1 MSFFFYFSDKNEHIQ
16 KMNTITITGRLLKM
30 PEIKVHEKD
39 GYKTYI
45 AKYILVSRKPF
56 ATKGNSINY
65 IYCEARGSSAIFA
78 KKYFTIGK
86 NIGVQGYLDTRTFI
100 GSDGKRRSKW
110 AVIVE
115 RQEFLESKS
124 VEKRTLSTE
133 EHIENIVD
141 SDISMYADLPF

>member
-1 MSFFFYFSDKNEHIQ
+1 MSFFFCFNDKNEHIQ

-39 GYKTYI
+39 GHKTYI

-65 IYCEARGSSAIFA
+65 IYCEARGSLAIFA
-78 KKYFTIGK
+78 QKYFTIGK

-133 EHIENIVD
+133 ESIEDIVD
-141 SDISMYADLPF
+141 SDTSMYADLPF

>member
-1 MSFFFYFSDKNEHIQ
+1 
-16 KMNTITITGRLLKM
+16 MNTVTITGRLLKM

-39 GYKTYI
+39 GRKTYI

-56 ATKGNSINY
+56 ATKGDSINY
-65 IYCEARGSSAIFA
+65 IYCEARGNLAIFTQ
-78 KKYFTIGK
+78 KYFTIGK

-110 AVIVE
+110 TIIVE

-124 VEKRTLSTE
+124 VEKKTLSAE
-133 EHIENIVD
+133 EPIDAIVD
-141 SDISMYADLPF
+141 DNISIYADSPF